1 MIYLWDIRGLAHRIR
16 HGKLSKKEVAIY
28 CFLSPFLSISSG
40 IFFGFLLFSHQVIEY
55 SFRGWLGESHP
66 YTHFYNIWSV
76 GMSVLTIIISFSGIY
91 LCYRA
96 NKKGDGKNF
105 WQRMACLSFPIN
117 FHIIVYTLACLSI
130 AGIVL
135 YFALQDTLTNFQA
148 SIWPSA
154 TQEISGPG
162 GVIVQSAGW
171 FARSVAFIKLP
182 LAPLKLTPL
191 LDDIRN
197 MIMLGYPVLS
207 FVPPLLSLSHYLI
220 VRRMIKR
227 VARLPEAGKYSKKLS
242 SFIEENK
249 E

>member
-40 IFFGFLLFSHQVIEY
+40 IFFGFLLFSHQVVEY

-66 YTHFYNIWSV
+66 YMHFYNIWSV
-76 GMSVLTIIISFSGIY
+76 SMSILTIIISFGGIY

-130 AGIVL
+130 AGIVF
-135 YFALQDTLTNFQA
+135 YFSIQDTLTNFQA

-162 GVIVQSAGW
+162 GVVVQSAGW

-242 SFIEENK
+242 QVIEENK
-249 E
+249 K

>member
-1 MIYLWDIRGLAHRIR
+1 MIYLWDIRGLAHRIK
-16 HGKLSKKEVAIY
+16 HGKLSQKEVALY

-40 IFFGFLLFSHQVIEY
+40 IFFGFLLFSHQIVEY

-66 YTHFYNIWSV
+66 YTHFYNIWSLS
-76 GMSVLTIIISFSGIY
+76 MSALTIIISFSGIY

-105 WQRMACLSFPIN
+105 WKRMACLSFPIN

-130 AGIVL
+130 AGIIL
-135 YFALQDTLTNFQA
+135 YFALQDTLTSFQA
-148 SIWPSA
+148 SIWPAES
-154 TQEISGPG
+154 TEVSGPG
-162 GVIVQSAGW
+162 QAVVQSVGW
-171 FARSVAFIKLP
+171 FAKSVAFVKLP
-182 LAPLKLTPL
+182 LAPLKLVPL
-191 LDDIRN
+191 FDDIRG

-227 VARLPEAGKYSKKLS
+227 VARLPEVRKFS
-242 SFIEENK
+242 NK
-249 E
+249 P